1 MIFFCFDDKILCFSI
16 SRSKNTNK
24 TKRRFTKIYRR
35 FAKMKRRLGFLKRR
49 FDFLRIFVLIGRV
62 ESCGFESKAMVCRLW
77 LWHKEK
83 KTIDR
88 IVLPIVFLCVA
99 LCDQIVLPGYTFRAS
114 SKHFTAAFKSSSL
127 RTYAILAC
135 FLPFSGS
142 E

>member
-24 TKRRFTKIYRR
+24 TKRHFTKIYRR
-35 FAKMKRRLGFLKRR
+35 FGKMKRRLVFLKRR

-62 ESCGFESKAMVCRLW
+62 GSCGFESKNHGLQIVATAQRR
-77 LWHKEK
+77 
-83 KTIDR
+83 KTIGR